1 MARTTSRST
10 RKPPESL
17 AATLRLRGQEY
28 TFRLLA
34 RPLRLG
40 DYGTVQYYWMDS
52 SQFRNIR
59 TEASP
64 ANFRSVVGFWA
75 AAMHEIGLHHDLDQ
89 QVHYVL
95 AVCYA
100 LLGRCKSL
108 QKVYR
113 DAYLAPDSVRVDC
126 PSLPEAVR
134 QRMQEAKSTSCVGQ

>member
-1 MARTTSRST
+1 MPPPLITEDYAMARTDIPST
-10 RKPPESL
+10 RKPPQSL
-17 AATLRLRGQEY
+17 TATLHLRKQDY
-28 TFRLLA
+28 AFRLFT

-52 SQFRNIR
+52 SQFRNPR
-59 TEASP
+59 TEASA

-75 AAMHEIGLHHDLDQ
+75 AAMQEEGVWNDLDQ

-108 QKVYR
+108 QSVYR
-113 DAYLAPDSVRVDC
+113 DAYLAGAACD
-126 PSLPEAVR
+126 
-134 QRMQEAKSTSCVGQ
+134 VGPGVVQS